1 MMIQSTAPFR
11 TIFNFLNRLE
21 EVFLCVLLLAMIG
34 LACTQILLRDIFTQ
48 GFVWADP
55 LLRYMVIWA
64 GLFGADIATR
74 KEKHI
79 TIDIIS
85 HLIPIELKSWLQ
97 ALIHLFAA
105 AVCACLTY
113 AAVIFIN
120 NEASF
125 SGGREILGIPSWG
138 MNLAFPVAFGL
149 ISLRFLI
156 LFGAD
161 IRGIAGK
168 FLRQHPDPS

>member
-1 MMIQSTAPFR
+1 MMKRTTAPFR
-11 TIFNFLNRLE
+11 TVFNYLNLME
-21 EVFLCVLLLAMIG
+21 EVFLCVLVFAMIG
-34 LACTQILLRDIFTQ
+34 LACTQILLRDVFAQ

-74 KEKHI
+74 KNKHI
-79 TIDIIS
+79 AIDIIS
-85 HLIPIELKSWLQ
+85 HLIPRQLESWLQ
-97 ALIHLFAA
+97 ALIHLFSAT
-105 AVCACLTY
+105 VCTGLTY
-113 AAVIFIN
+113 AAVIFIQ

-125 SGGREILGIPSWG
+125 SGGREIIGIPSWG

-156 LFGAD
+156 LFGID
-161 IRGIAGK
+161 IISIAEK
-168 FLRQHPDPS
+168 FRPQSPEPS

>member
-1 MMIQSTAPFR
+1 M
-11 TIFNFLNRLE
+11 FNFLNLTE
-21 EVFLCVLLLAMIG
+21 EVFLCVLVFAMIG
-34 LACTQILLRDIFTQ
+34 LACTQILLRDVFAE

-74 KEKHI
+74 KNKHI
-79 TIDIIS
+79 AIDITS
-85 HLIPIELKSWLQ
+85 HLIPRQLESLLH

-105 AVCACLTY
+105 AVCIGLTY
-113 AAVIFIN
+113 AAVIFIQ

-125 SGGREILGIPSWG
+125 GGGREILGLTSWAL
-138 MNLAFPVAFGL
+138 NLAFPVAFGL

-161 IRGIAGK
+161 IISIAEK
-168 FLRQHPDPS
+168 IRPQKPEPL

>member
-1 MMIQSTAPFR
+1 
-11 TIFNFLNRLE
+11 
-21 EVFLCVLLLAMIG
+21 
-34 LACTQILLRDIFTQ
+34 
-48 GFVWADP
+48 
-55 LLRYMVIWA
+55 MVIWA

-85 HLIPIELKSWLQ
+85 HLIPIELESWLK

-105 AVCACLTY
+105 AVCTGLTY
-113 AAVIFIN
+113 AAIIFIQ

-138 MNLAFPVAFGL
+138 MNLAFPVAFCL
-149 ISLRFLI
+149 INLRFLI

-161 IRGIAGK
+161 LKSIAGN
-168 FLRQHPDPS
+168 FRRQNPESS

>member
-1 MMIQSTAPFR
+1 
-11 TIFNFLNRLE
+11 LE
-21 EVFLCVLLLAMIG
+21 EIFLCVLLFAMIG
-34 LACTQILLRDIFTQ
+34 LACTQILLRDMFAH

-74 KEKHI
+74 KNKHI
-79 TIDIIS
+79 SIDIIS
-85 HLIPIELKSWLQ
+85 HLIPRHLESWLQ
-97 ALIHLFAA
+97 ALIHLFAG
-105 AVCACLTY
+105 AVCSGLTY
-113 AAVIFIN
+113 AAVVFIQ

-125 SGGREILGIPSWG
+125 GGGREILGIPSWG
-138 MNLAFPVAFGL
+138 MNLAFPVAFCL

-161 IRGIAGK
+161 LVSIAEK
-168 FLRQHPDPS
+168 FRDQNPDTA